1 MTNQERRL
9 KSVQY
14 ALCSS
19 LKIQTAHQ
27 CLFIKLKFLPR
38 MGGSR
43 GFHAQKKV
51 SATRAKRRFLLAPS
65 ELPRRHSP

>member
-43 GFHAQKKV
+43 GFHAQKGV
-51 SATRAKRRFLLAPS
+51 GDTSETTLFADLS